1 MLEEPD
7 HEITENE
14 GSTPLM
20 KAVYMGH
27 ADICKVLVDAGA
39 DVNFREETTG
49 RTALHRAALQG
60 FPDITQILVDG
71 GADVRG
77 NAGATA
83 LNVAAMFGHKD
94 VEKVLLDAGAVRHI
108 STKVKTGRQTNKGRG
123 ADVADSGDFNIM
135 DMSECTWFSSWR
147 FPMQV
152 VSLLTPSTFCPPV
165 LSFLSRSL
173 QHILAPTRRRSS
185 SLFLLYLQW
194 VWTARRCASA

>member
-1 MLEEPD
+1 MNVIEEPD
-7 HEITENE
+7 HDITENE

-27 ADICKVLVDAGA
+27 AGVCKVLVEAGA
-39 DVNFREETTG
+39 DVNFKEETTG

-71 GADVRG
+71 GADVQG

-83 LNVAAMFGHKD
+83 LNVATMFGHKD

-123 ADVADSGDFNIM
+123 SDVADSGDFNIM
-135 DMSECTWFSSWR
+135 DMSGFTWFSSWR
-147 FPMQV
+147 FPYASRFLTDSQHV
-152 VSLLTPSTFCPPV
+152 FSARLL
-165 LSFLSRSL
+165 FLLRSSR
-173 QHILAPTRRRSS
+173 LAPTWRRSIFPFF
-185 SLFLLYLQW
+185 LFA
-194 VWTARRCASA
+194 VGMDSEACESE